1 MKKKTFSLTHN
12 FVILSTHAMALD
24 LAGPGLTTVI
34 IFPNDSVDT
43 STVANAGLFQRH
55 LGPFRL

>member
-1 MKKKTFSLTHN
+1 
-12 FVILSTHAMALD
+12 MALD